1 MNPFWFAALARQTQ
15 KDVGPVLNDTSD
27 PASHEFVFKHVSER
41 GAAPPHPGEI
51 LREDIFPELGLTKA
65 ALAKILEIATR
76 RLGNLIAER
85 APVTIDLAL
94 RLGTVLGHG
103 PRYWLGLQMQHDIW
117 LADQP
122 LTLKLRPLDWK
133 RPSRKPAR
141 AAANR

>member
-1 MNPFWFAALARQTQ
+1 M
-15 KDVGPVLNDTSD
+15 LNDTGD
-27 PASHEFVFKHVSER
+27 QASHEFVFKHVSEH

-51 LREDIFPELGLTKA
+51 LREDIVPALGLTKA
-65 ALAKILEIATR
+65 ALARNLGITPR
-76 RLGNLIAER
+76 RLGNLLAER
-85 APVTIDLAL
+85 IPVSIDLAL
-94 RLGTVLGHG
+94 RLGTVLGAG